1 MELFEIVML
10 ILRVGLVMLLFFFIV
25 LVVNT
30 INSELTFSRQRAN
43 VMAKQAAQSQ
53 AQMSSMYPA
62 ENFAPQ
68 PSPAYGNQ
76 TNGKLLVTEIGNA
89 TTVQIG
95 NVFELKPV
103 TPIGRRNDNVIILND
118 DYVSTEH
125 ALLAFRDGFWWL
137 SDVASTNGTFVNNR
151 QVTRPT
157 ALQWGD
163 LVGIGRVKMR
173 LEP

>member
-1 MELFEIVML
+1 MDLFEIIML

-30 INSELTFSRQRAN
+30 MNSELTFARQRAN
-43 VMAKQAAQSQ
+43 VQAKQAAQSQ
-53 AQMSSMYPA
+53 AQLSAMYPQ
-62 ENFAPQ
+62 EGYAPQ
-68 PSPAYGNQ
+68 PNYGG
-76 TNGKLLVTEIGNA
+76 TPGKLLVTEIGNA
-89 TTVQIG
+89 TTVQVG
-95 NVFELKPV
+95 NVLELKPV
-103 TPIGRRNDNVIILND
+103 TPVGRRSDNVIILND

-125 ALLAFRDGFWWL
+125 ALLAYRDGFWWL
-137 SDVASTNGTFVNNR
+137 SDVASTNGTFVNNK